1 MNNRIDGKLEKA
13 LKKVLKP
20 ARYTGG
26 EYGQII
32 KDKNKVSARFAFCFP
47 DTYEIGMSNLGMRL
61 LYHSIN
67 QMKDVWCER
76 VYSPWTDMEAEMRE
90 NGIPLYALE
99 SGDAVK
105 DFDFMGITL
114 QYELCYTNVLN
125 MLELAGLPL
134 RSCDRG
140 EEFPIVVGGGPCTY
154 NAEPIADFFDA
165 FSIGE
170 GEEALCEMVRLYIDM
185 KKAGEYSKEKFL
197 RELSHIEGF
206 YVPSLYEVS
215 YNPDGTVKEYA
226 PKYHDVPARV
236 RKRII
241 KNLDASP
248 YPDKFVMPYIETVH
262 DRITEE
268 VYRGCIRGCRFCQAG
283 MIYRPIREKS
293 PDKVNEQVKCL
304 YESTGYDEVSLLSLS
319 ISDYKH
325 LSELT
330 EKLLEWTDGERVSL
344 SLPSLRA
351 DTFSKELMD
360 RISSVRQSGL
370 TFAPEAGSAR
380 LRDAINKNVTEDEI
394 LNACGLAFEGGKTNV
409 KLYFMMGLPTET
421 YEDLDGIPELAR
433 HVIDRFYQTPNRQK
447 GRTPQVTISCAC
459 FIPKPFTAFQW
470 DAQDTLE
477 SLDEKQNYL
486 RERIND
492 KKIRFNYHDAYA
504 SRIEAVL
511 ARGDRKLCDVM
522 LEAHKLGLSFDA
534 WDEYFDYGKWCTAF
548 ENAGVDMA
556 FYANRAFGLDE
567 VLPWD
572 IIDIGVTKEFL
583 LREYKKSRESLSTPN
598 CREKCAGCGAN
609 RLGGV
614 TAWCPKIS
622 E

>member
-241 KNLDASP
+241 KNLDAST